1 MHSRVQ
7 SAAETLQ
14 MLWKCKEQNQL
25 YPASALRPSLQIPAA
40 LELIKFIIVAFWKA
54 KTTLMGLVL
63 RILANRN
70 Q

>member
-1 MHSRVQ
+1 MFVEDLAQ

-25 YPASALRPSLQIPAA
+25 NSASALRPSLWVPAA
-40 LELIKFIIVAFWKA
+40 LELIN
-54 KTTLMGLVL
+54 LGLLESQDASDGV
-63 RILANRN
+63 NFKDTC